1 MNNGM
6 GRLAGVTVLP
16 EYAQVEGPEAVLDRL
31 QRRAGITAVSTSPY
45 VMEPSAGG
53 QGAREPPDDA
63 GQGLVRLLDRPLWD
77 GRRELIVRTAPSF
90 VPNKCLYDGLRY
102 QPPEPTALTEHEGP
116 GVGRFIGEAKRRG
129 LKVYLQVQAAIP
141 PGYRVQFGG
150 PVAEDEPRLPDDR
163 KATGRVDRNGC
174 LASPHI
180 RAYAAAMIADLLAA
194 YPDIDGFRI
203 DWPEYPAYSLDSL
216 FLDFSP
222 HAMAAASRLGFDVK
236 RMRHDALALYGLIKG
251 GLDDATLSMLAA
263 PAQGAYAALR
273 LVTRFPG
280 FLDLLRLK
288 ALLSAEL
295 AAVYRTALDAAGGK
309 DKELWS
315 LVFAPP
321 FSLFSGFDYGLS
333 GRHCDEIGVKIYTM
347 HWPMVLSSYGRDL
360 LAANARLTEAVVV
373 RALAGLLGFADGSP
387 HTTLHD
393 YRYPE
398 PDEPHPIA
406 PDAQRR
412 KIETARQESAH
423 ARVHAL
429 VHGYGPA
436 EDFALR
442 LRVAWEASEGRIWLN
457 RYGYLADAK
466 LDAIGAI
473 QRG

>member
-1 MNNGM
+1 M
-6 GRLAGVTVLP
+6 GKEAG
-16 EYAQVEGPEAVLDRL
+16 A
-31 QRRAGITAVSTSPY
+31 
-45 VMEPSAGG
+45 
-53 QGAREPPDDA
+53 EPPDDA

-90 VPNKCLYDGLRY
+90 VPNKCLYDGNRY

-141 PGYRVQFGG
+141 PGHPVQFGG

-174 LASPHI
+174 LASSHI

-203 DWPEYPAYSLDSL
+203 DWPEYPAYSLEFPVPGFLAARNGCSL
-216 FLDFSP
+216 APRLRCETD
-222 HAMAAASRLGFDVK
+222 AARRLGTVWV
-236 RMRHDALALYGLIKG
+236 IKG

-295 AAVYRTALDAAGGK
+295 VAVYRTALDAAGGQG
-309 DKELWS
+309 KELWS

-373 RALAGLLGFADGSP
+373 RVLAGLLGFADGSP
-387 HTTLHD
+387 YATLHD

-398 PDEPHPIA
+398 PGEPHPIA

-436 EDFALR
+436 GDFALR